1 MVDMGEASKQSEIRR
16 IAKMN
21 REEAAA
27 AAAAAVATEINETG
41 KTD

>member
-27 AAAAAVATEINETG
+27 AAAAATEINETG

>member
-16 IAKMN
+16 IAKME

-27 AAAAAVATEINETG
+27 AAATEINETG
-41 KTD
+41 KTE